1 MPPPV
6 SPSGAPLTPDQKAQE
21 LKNLLVKLRTAP
33 AAPINPASAEI
44 KELKKKI
51 EDTNRVDIL
60 KASQVELDSLKVE
73 VEAAK
78 NNKDIMDALGTEKV
92 NLEKMNLDITT
103 QINKTRSAASTV
115 LLTDIKDDVLQLG
128 KDSIPEEKG
137 DVISMVQGLM
147 IKFNKLKLMFKKMT
161 TFSAAGKA
169 EIAKMEKQLA
179 VDEFGLLG
187 PRGLRDKFKKKGA
200 DYGVSIRNGIRDK
213 TAYNKYVEKFKKGDI
228 LNIDEF
234 VDQELAIASPQLNAS
249 TGAPKETTMYGL
261 LALKGQ
267 ETKLASAMGKER
279 ELMYEDGLEKYG
291 VKFEN
296 NILTVRNLVDSKTY
310 NYTLSTGADV
320 PAAAL
325 AAAKKAGAPGISLDV
340 MGLLGASKGVKFT
353 SADIEDQGDGKND
366 KVMGFAFQG
375 TAGPMG
381 LSKHRGNVS
390 LDNATLR
397 SVLKEL
403 GAGDATGLKKLVDR
417 KIVSKGIFAKIK
429 GDIEFKI
436 EKSS

>member
-137 DVISMVQGLM
+137 DVI
-147 IKFNKLKLMFKKMT
+147 
-161 TFSAAGKA
+161 
-169 EIAKMEKQLA
+169 
-179 VDEFGLLG
+179 
-187 PRGLRDKFKKKGA
+187 
-200 DYGVSIRNGIRDK
+200 
-213 TAYNKYVEKFKKGDI
+213 
-228 LNIDEF
+228 
-234 VDQELAIASPQLNAS
+234 
-249 TGAPKETTMYGL
+249 
-261 LALKGQ
+261 
-267 ETKLASAMGKER
+267 
-279 ELMYEDGLEKYG
+279 
-291 VKFEN
+291 
-296 NILTVRNLVDSKTY
+296 
-310 NYTLSTGADV
+310 
-320 PAAAL
+320 
-325 AAAKKAGAPGISLDV
+325 
-340 MGLLGASKGVKFT
+340 
-353 SADIEDQGDGKND
+353 
-366 KVMGFAFQG
+366 
-375 TAGPMG
+375 
-381 LSKHRGNVS
+381 
-390 LDNATLR
+390 
-397 SVLKEL
+397 
-403 GAGDATGLKKLVDR
+403 
-417 KIVSKGIFAKIK
+417 
-429 GDIEFKI
+429 
-436 EKSS
+436 